1 MKYYWVVGSP
11 VGLGKLGGFEPSA
24 REKINTPF
32 ILDFF
37 KIRRKGGGV
46 SILNHG
52 LVGKHTISTSKY
64 LLFRTVFPGETII
77 NITNITLQ
85 D

>member
-11 VGLGKLGGFEPSA
+11 VGLEKLGGFEPSA

-37 KIRRKGGGV
+37 KIKPKGGV
-46 SILNHG
+46 INNQPWTC
-52 LVGKHTISTSKY
+52 GKTHNFNIKIFT
-64 LLFRTVFPGETII
+64 FQDCFPW
-77 NITNITLQ
+77 
-85 D
+85 

>member
-37 KIRRKGGGV
+37 KNKAERGGGRYQY
-46 SILNHG
+46 
-52 LVGKHTISTSKY
+52 STMDLWESTQFQ
-64 LLFRTVFPGETII
+64 L
-77 NITNITLQ
+77 
-85 D
+85 